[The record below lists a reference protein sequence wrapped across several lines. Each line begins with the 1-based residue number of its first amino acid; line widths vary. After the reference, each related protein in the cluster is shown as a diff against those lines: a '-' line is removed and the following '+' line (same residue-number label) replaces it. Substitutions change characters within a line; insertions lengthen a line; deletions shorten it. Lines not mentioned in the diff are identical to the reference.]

1 MWKKRIAIALAV
13 LLVLAAGTYYWLI
26 DESHA
31 PGKSS
36 FHLDM
41 AQIRQ
46 LANSLPGTK
55 PGEIR
60 FEKVAEFQFPKNA
73 VEAGTGWQKTD
84 LPVYSYELVYPDRT
98 VIIDTA
104 MDKQLAVK
112 EQTSSFDQAAYD
124 RMFAALKNASLIVIT
139 HEHPDHIGGL
149 FANQEL
155 LKTARLNREQLS
167 HAAFMAEARIP
178 DSVLATQQP
187 LDYDQYMAIAPGVV
201 LIKSPGHTPGSQM
214 VFVQTST
221 GKELLFLGDV
231 AWHLKN
237 VDDVRER
244 ARLVTWKLLHE
255 DRRQVFSE
263 LLALHQLREAE
274 PNVHII
280 PGHDGTVI
288 TALEAD
294 HSFIPGFK

>member
-13 LLVLAAGTYYWLI
+13 LLVIAAGTYYWLI
-26 DESHA
+26 EESHA

-41 AQIRQ
+41 VQIRQ
-46 LANSLPGTK
+46 LANSLPGAK
-55 PGEIR
+55 PAEIR
-60 FEKVAEFQFPKNA
+60 VEKVAEFQFPKNA
-73 VEAGTGWQKTD
+73 VVAGTGWQKTA

-98 VIIDTA
+98 IIIDTA
-104 MDKQLAVK
+104 MDRQLATK

-124 RMFAALKNASLIVIT
+124 RMSATLKSTSLIVIT

-149 FANQEL
+149 FADQSL
-155 LKTARLNREQLS
+155 LRTSRLSREQAS
-167 HAAFMAEARIP
+167 HPEFMAEARIP
-178 DSVLATQQP
+178 DSVLAAQQP
-187 LDYDQYMAIAPGVV
+187 LTYDQYMALAPGVV
-201 LIKSPGHTPGSQM
+201 LVKSPGHTPGSQM
-214 VFVQTST
+214 VFVQTSA
-221 GKELLFLGDV
+221 GKEFLFLGDV
-231 AWHLKN
+231 AWHLEN

-263 LLALHQLREAE
+263 LLALHKLRVAE
-274 PNVHII
+274 PNIHIV

-288 TALEAD
+288 AALEAD
-294 HSFIPGFK
+294 HSLIPGFK